1 MWKYS
6 LWTAFAFFVFLGFLQ
21 ADEFTAT
28 LVKVA
33 DGKVTFVRGAGKK
46 KKETTLPAD
55 ENCKVF
61 VAKYDKKLKAIE
73 AGEEV
78 QGGLKNPIFE
88 KLDKETLE
96 ALVRTNKE
104 NDKIL
109 ELRLF
114 QSTKKKKS

>member
-46 KKETTLPAD
+46 KKE
-55 ENCKVF
+55 
-61 VAKYDKKLKAIE
+61 
-73 AGEEV
+73 V